1 MSRLGRTT
9 VLINS
14 AYRNN
19 PNATSTTDFV
29 YTFPSRIDNVVHC
42 NLLSAVVENGVYN
55 VDSTNDQFNIVFDPA
70 GTPITHSISI
80 PSGYYDDSTW
90 ITEISNALNA
100 INTLVTGTGTQSTF
114 FVDVTNQG
122 FLTISN
128 DLSSNWQI
136 NFPEVGT
143 AQLMGFDP
151 TQTYAP
157 SATPNGP
164 YVIKGVKKVKLT
176 NFDMLLLSS
185 DRMGNEI
192 TTNQSFGSF
201 WSILNGNQ
209 LTNSTTITY
218 INYRNPTLE
227 VLMSA
232 RDLEWVDVRLTD
244 IYGRV
249 VDIGTNNIQLLV
261 EFYTDDSKS
270 R

>member
-1 MSRLGRTT
+1 MSKLSRTT

-29 YTFPSRIDNVVHC
+29 YTFPSRIDNVVHV

-55 VDSTNDQFNIVFDPA
+55 VDNTNNSFVALLNTG
-70 GTPITHSISI
+70 GTVVPHTISI

-90 ITEISNALNA
+90 VSEISNALNA
-100 INTLVTGTGTQSTF
+100 INTLTGPGGAQSTF
-114 FVDVTNQG
+114 FVNVNNQG
-122 FLTISN
+122 YVTISN
-128 DLSSNWQI
+128 DLSFMWAMS
-136 NFPEVGT
+136 FPAAT
-143 AQLMGFDP
+143 AQLMGFGS
-151 TQTYAP
+151 TIYAP
-157 SATPNGP
+157 IATANGP
-164 YVIKGVKKVKLT
+164 YVIKGINKVKLT
-176 NFDMLLLSS
+176 NFDMLLLAS

-218 INYRNPTLE
+218 INYRPPTLDI
-227 VLMSA
+227 LTSA
-232 RDLEWVDVRLTD
+232 RDLEWVDIRLTD
-244 IYGRV
+244 ISGKV
-249 VDIGTNNIQLLV
+249 VNIGTNNIQLVV